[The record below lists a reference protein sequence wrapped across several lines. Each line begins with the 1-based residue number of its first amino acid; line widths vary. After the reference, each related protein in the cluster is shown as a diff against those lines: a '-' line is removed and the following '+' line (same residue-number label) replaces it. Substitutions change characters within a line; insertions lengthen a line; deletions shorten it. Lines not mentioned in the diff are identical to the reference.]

1 MSIKTLKR
9 FQEDAVT
16 SGVEVF
22 SYTKQLLDA
31 AGNDAVSRATAI
43 HQHGYLLI
51 EAPTGSGKTLIAGH
65 IAERLSHIEEV
76 VWFWFAPF
84 RGVVDQTAAFLR
96 EQYAGLR
103 LRTLAEDR
111 MPTGSRRGDV
121 FVTTWQTVATRV
133 KDKRNVRRTGEQN
146 PSVDE
151 LITQLRSLHLRIGV
165 VVDEAHHGFHGETQA
180 AEFFRGVLQPEYTI
194 LITATPDDADLADL
208 QKRAQVGELKRITI
222 SRTDAVR
229 DGLVKD
235 GIKCV
240 AWKADEERE
249 ALIDFEMT
257 ALAEGRRLHQ
267 LLKSSL
273 AEQNIALT
281 PLMLV
286 QVDSSTKSVERVK
299 EKLQKLGF
307 KDGQIA
313 THTAAE
319 PDPGL
324 LALANDETREVLI
337 FKMAVALG
345 FDAPRAWTLVS
356 MRASK
361 DPDFGVQ
368 LVGRI
373 LRVHRRL
380 QGRKVPE
387 LLRYGY
393 VLLADAAGQ
402 AGIDIAGQRIN
413 ELQTAYAKV
422 SPTTVIVQVGGR
434 STVQVIGADGV
445 GDFFPIPPAGAIAL
459 PGEAPSHA
467 PNIDS
472 GSATLPVHG
481 GGFSFPL
488 DWLLGTATGTATQT
502 TEITKLTAQ
511 LQRRYSYRLKTDA
524 PRRFSTQSLPADFR
538 ATEED
543 CARKFMVS
551 AQHLIDVFKG
561 QVQVQKQT
569 LEIFTHE
576 WQTEFAFATLS
587 PEQMALEAQ
596 RLLLKSPV
604 FHAKELRAALLRRL
618 TEILRSSGFSE
629 ATDADRVA
637 EFLDILLVTHPQ
649 LLVDAQ
655 KAALAEGARLQEAD
669 EIPAELTSDDPLP
682 RSGFNLYGVYPPGMN
697 NWERVFADFLD
708 ADMSGKLLWWHRN
721 LPHKSWSVRLL
732 LTSGKGFFPDF
743 IIGIKDRPKPN
754 GALLVDTKY
763 AFDTAREA
771 PKILADHGEYGRVL
785 IVHKTGEKRWAK
797 VRFDEN
803 GKPVLGDEFRVV
815 DAPGL

>member
-9 FQEDAVT
+9 FQEDAVQ
-16 SGVEVF
+16 SGTDVF
-22 SYTKQLLDA
+22 GYTKQLLDA
-31 AGNDAVSRATAI
+31 AGNDAISRATAI

-65 IAERLSHIEEV
+65 IVERFSHIEDV

-84 RGVVDQTAAFLR
+84 RGVVDQTIAFLR

-111 MPTGSRRGDV
+111 MPGGSRRGDV

-133 KDKRNVRRTGEQN
+133 KDSRNVRRTGEQN

-151 LITQLRSLHLRIGV
+151 LIVELRSLGLRIGV
-165 VVDEAHHGFHGETQA
+165 VVDEAHHSFHGETQA
-180 AEFFRGVLQPEYTI
+180 SEFFRGVLQPEYTI

-208 QKRAQVGELKRITI
+208 QKRAQLGELNRITI
-222 SRTDAVR
+222 SRADAVR
-229 DGLVKD
+229 DGLVKE
-235 GIKCV
+235 GVKCV

-267 LLKSSL
+267 MLKAAL
-273 AEQNIALT
+273 ADQKISLT

-286 QVDSSTKSVERVK
+286 QVDSTTKSVERAK
-299 EKLQKLGF
+299 EKLMKLGF
-307 KDGQIA
+307 AESQIA
-313 THTAAE
+313 IHTAKE
-319 PDPGL
+319 PDAGL

-356 MRASK
+356 MRAAK

-380 QGRKVPE
+380 QGRKVPDI
-387 LLRYGY
+387 LNYGY

-402 AGIDIAGQRIN
+402 GGIDIAGQRIN
-413 ELQTAYAKV
+413 QLRTAYAKV

-434 STVQVIGADGV
+434 PTVQVIGADGV
-445 GDFFPIPPAGAIAL
+445 GDFFPVPPAGAM
-459 PGEAPSHA
+459 PTVTPETTGDGAPA
-467 PNIDS
+467 
-472 GSATLPVHG
+472 GSQNLPVQP

-488 DWLLGTATGTATQT
+488 DWLLGTEGVATSSASSPAKLPTQ
-502 TEITKLTAQ
+502 IQ
-511 LQRRYSYRLKTDA
+511 SRYRYELKANA
-524 PRRFSTQSLPADFR
+524 PRRFTTQSLPEDFR

-569 LEIFTHE
+569 LEIFTHQ

-587 PEQMALEAQ
+587 PEQMAIEAQ

-604 FHAKELRAALLRRL
+604 FHAKELRDALLRRL
-618 TEILRSSGFSE
+618 TEILKSSGFAE
-629 ATDADRVA
+629 ASDADRVA
-637 EFLDILLVTHPQ
+637 QFLDILLVTHPQ
-649 LLVDAQ
+649 LLLEAQ
-655 KAALAEGARLQEAD
+655 KAALGEGARLEDAN
-669 EIPAELTSDDPLP
+669 EIPEILASDDPLP
-682 RSGFNLYGVYPPGMN
+682 TSGFNVYGVYPPSMN
-697 NWERVFADFLD
+697 SWERLFADFLES
-708 ADMSGKLLWWHRN
+708 DMSGKLLWWHRN
-721 LPHKSWSVRLL
+721 LPHKDWSVRLL
-732 LTSGKGFFPDF
+732 LTSGKAFFPDF
-743 IIGIKDRPKPN
+743 IIGIKERPKPN

-763 AFDTAREA
+763 AFETANEA
-771 PKILADHGEYGRVL
+771 PKILADHKEYGRVL

-797 VRFDEN
+797 VRFDEK

>member
-1 MSIKTLKR
+1 MSLKTLKR
-9 FQEDAVT
+9 FQEDAVQ
-16 SGVEVF
+16 SGTEVF
-22 SYTKQLLDA
+22 GYTKQLLDA
-31 AGNDAVSRATAI
+31 AGNNTISRATAI

-65 IAERLSHIEEV
+65 IVERFSHIEDV

-84 RGVVDQTAAFLR
+84 RGVVDQTIAFLR

-111 MPTGSRRGDV
+111 MPSGSRRGDV

-133 KDKRNVRRTGEQN
+133 KDRRNVRRTGEQN

-151 LITQLRSLHLRIGV
+151 LIAELRSLGLRIGV
-165 VVDEAHHGFHGETQA
+165 VVDEAHHSFHGETQA

-208 QKRAQVGELKRITI
+208 QKRAQLGELKRITI
-222 SRTDAVR
+222 SRADAVR

-267 LLKSSL
+267 LLKTSL

-286 QVDSSTKSVERVK
+286 QVDSTTKSVERAK

-307 KDGQIA
+307 TEPQIA
-313 THTAAE
+313 IHTAAE
-319 PDPGL
+319 PDSGL

-387 LLRYGY
+387 ILRYGY

-402 AGIDIAGQRIN
+402 SGIDVAGQRIN
-413 ELQTAYAKV
+413 QLQTTYAKV
-422 SPTTVIVQVGGR
+422 SPTTVVVQVGGR
-434 STVQVIGADGV
+434 TTVQVIGPDGV
-445 GDFFPIPPAGAIAL
+445 GDFFPMPPPGAML
-459 PGEAPSHA
+459 SYGEGAV
-467 PNIDS
+467 DS
-472 GSATLPVHG
+472 TTQPTTPPPV

-488 DWLLGTATGTATQT
+488 DWLLGTETAAARAAEAPTS
-502 TEITKLTAQ
+502 LQ
-511 LQRRYSYRLKTDA
+511 LQGRYSYKLKPDV
-524 PRRFSTQSLPADFR
+524 PRRFTTQSLPQDFK

-543 CARKFMVS
+543 CARRFMVS

-569 LEIFTHE
+569 LEIFTHQ

-587 PEQMALEAQ
+587 ADQMALEAQ
-596 RLLLKSPV
+596 RLLFRSPV

-618 TEILRSSGFSE
+618 TEILRSGGFSE
-629 ATDADRVA
+629 ATDANRVA
-637 EFLDILLVTHPQ
+637 QFLDILLVTHPQ
-649 LLVDAQ
+649 LLAEAQ
-655 KAALAEGARLQEAD
+655 KAALAEGTRLEEAE
-669 EIPAELTSDDPLP
+669 EIPSELASDAPLP
-682 RSGFNLYGVYPPGMN
+682 MSGFNIYGVYPPAMN
-697 NWERVFADFLD
+697 SWERIFADFLD
-708 ADMSGKLLWWHRN
+708 TDMSGKLLWWHRN

-732 LTSGKGFFPDF
+732 LTSGRGFFPDF
-743 IIGIKDRPKPN
+743 ILGIKDRPKPN
-754 GALLVDTKY
+754 CALLVDTKY

-771 PKILADHGEYGRVL
+771 PKILADHDEYGRVL

>member
-1 MSIKTLKR
+1 MIIKSLKR
-9 FQEDAVT
+9 FQEDAVQ
-16 SGVEVF
+16 SGVDVF
-22 SYTKQLLDA
+22 SYTKELLDA
-31 AGNDAVSRATAI
+31 ANDPVSRATAI

-51 EAPTGSGKTLIAGH
+51 EAPTGAGKTLIAGH
-65 IAERLSHIEEV
+65 IVERLSHVEEV

-103 LRTLAEDR
+103 LRTLSEDR
-111 MPTGSRRGDV
+111 MPGGSRRGDV

-133 KDKRNVRRTGEQN
+133 KDKRNVRRNGEQN

-151 LITQLRSLHLRIGV
+151 LIIELRSLGLRIGV
-165 VVDEAHHGFHGETQA
+165 VVDEAHHSFHGETQA
-180 AEFFRGVLQPEYTI
+180 SEFFRGVLQPEYTI

-208 QKRAQVGELKRITI
+208 QKRAQLGELNRITI
-222 SRTDAVR
+222 SRADAVR
-229 DGLVKD
+229 DGLVKE

-267 LLKSSL
+267 MLKAAL
-273 AEQNIALT
+273 AEQQIALT

-286 QVDSSTKSVERVK
+286 QVDSTTKSVERAK
-299 EKLQKLGF
+299 EKLLKLGF
-307 KDGQIA
+307 TDAQVA
-313 THTAAE
+313 VHTAKE

-356 MRASK
+356 MRATK

-380 QGRKVPE
+380 QGRKMPD
-387 LLRYGY
+387 LLKYGY

-402 AGIDIAGQRIN
+402 GGIDIAGQRIN
-413 ELQTAYAKV
+413 QLQTAYAKV

-434 STVQVIGADGV
+434 PSVQVVGADGV
-445 GDFFPIPPAGAIAL
+445 GDFFPVPPPGAMPTAAPGVGGPTAGHPGSQNL
-459 PGEAPSHA
+459 P
-467 PNIDS
+467 I
-472 GSATLPVHG
+472 HG

-488 DWLLGTATGTATQT
+488 DWLLSTEGVGPAGSSAKLPTQ
-502 TEITKLTAQ
+502 IQ
-511 LQRRYSYRLKTDA
+511 SRYRYELKPNA
-524 PRRFSTQSLPADFR
+524 PRRFTTQSLPEDFR

-551 AQHLIDVFKG
+551 AQNLIDVFKG

-569 LEIFTHE
+569 LEIFTHQ

-587 PEQMALEAQ
+587 PEQMAIEAQ
-596 RLLLKSPV
+596 RILFKSPV
-604 FHAKELRAALLRRL
+604 FHAKELRHALLRRL
-618 TEILRSSGFSE
+618 TEILQSSGFAE
-629 ATDADRVA
+629 ATDSDRVA
-637 EFLDILLVTHPQ
+637 QFLDILLVTHPQ
-649 LLVDAQ
+649 LLIDAQ
-655 KAALAEGARLQEAD
+655 KAALAEGARLEEAD
-669 EIPAELTSDDPLP
+669 EIPSHLASDEPLP
-682 RSGFNLYGVYPPGMN
+682 HSGFNVYGVLPPGMN
-697 NWERVFADFLD
+697 NWERLFADFLES
-708 ADMSGKLLWWHRN
+708 DMSGKLLWWHRN
-721 LPHKSWSVRLL
+721 LPHKEWSVRLL

-743 IIGIKDRPKPN
+743 IIGIKERPKPDN
-754 GALLVDTKY
+754 ALLVDTKY

-771 PKILADHGEYGRVL
+771 PKILADHDEYGRVL

-815 DAPGL
+815 DAPGF

>member
-1 MSIKTLKR
+1 MVIKSLKR
-9 FQEDAVT
+9 FQEDAVQ
-16 SGVEVF
+16 SGYDVF
-22 SYTKQLLDA
+22 SYTKELLDA
-31 AGNDAVSRATAI
+31 AGTDPVSRATAI

-65 IAERLSHIEEV
+65 IVERFSHIEDV

-111 MPTGSRRGDV
+111 MPGGSRRGDV

-133 KDKRNVRRTGEQN
+133 KDKRNVRRSGEQN

-151 LITQLRSLHLRIGV
+151 LIAELRSLGLRIGV
-165 VVDEAHHGFHGETQA
+165 IVDEAHHSFHGETQA
-180 AEFFRGVLQPEYTI
+180 SEFFRNVLQPEYTI

-208 QKRAQVGELKRITI
+208 QKRAQLGELNRITI
-222 SRTDAVR
+222 SRADAVR
-229 DGLVKD
+229 DGLVKE

-267 LLKSSL
+267 MLKAAL
-273 AEQNIALT
+273 AEHQISLT

-286 QVDSSTKSVERVK
+286 QVNSTAKSVERAK
-299 EKLQKLGF
+299 EKLLKLGF
-307 KDGQIA
+307 TDSQIA
-313 THTAAE
+313 IHTAKE
-319 PDPGL
+319 PDAGL

-356 MRASK
+356 MRATK

-380 QGRKVPE
+380 QGRKLPE
-387 LLRYGY
+387 LLNYGY

-402 AGIDIAGQRIN
+402 GGIDIAGQRIN
-413 ELQTAYAKV
+413 QLQTAYAKV
-422 SPTTVIVQVGGR
+422 SPTTVIVQIGGR
-434 STVQVIGADGV
+434 PSVQVVGADGV
-445 GDFFPIPPAGAIAL
+445 GDFFPVPPPGAMPEPDGKPGTTTTNAG
-459 PGEAPSHA
+459 SQ
-467 PNIDS
+467 N
-472 GSATLPVHG
+472 LPVLG
-481 GGFSFPL
+481 GGFTFPL
-488 DWLLGTATGTATQT
+488 DWLLGTEGGAPASFGASTKMPGQTQS
-502 TEITKLTAQ
+502 
-511 LQRRYSYRLKTDA
+511 RYRYELKSNA
-524 PRRFSTQSLPADFR
+524 PRRFTTQSLPEDFR

-569 LEIFTHE
+569 LEIFTHQ

-587 PEQMALEAQ
+587 PEQMAIEAQ
-596 RLLLKSPV
+596 RLLFKSPV
-604 FHAKELRAALLRRL
+604 FHAKELRHALLRRL
-618 TEILRSSGFSE
+618 TEILVGFPE
-629 ATDADRVA
+629 ATDPQRVA
-637 EFLDILLVTHPQ
+637 QFLDILLVTHPQ
-649 LLVDAQ
+649 LLTDAQ
-655 KAALAEGARLQEAD
+655 KAALAEGARLEPAE
-669 EIPAELTSDDPLP
+669 EIPSALASDEPL
-682 RSGFNLYGVYPPGMN
+682 RTSGFNVYGVYPAGMN
-697 NWERVFADFLD
+697 SWERLFADFLES
-708 ADMSGKLLWWHRN
+708 DMSGKLLWWHRN
-721 LPHKSWSVRLL
+721 LPNKDWSVRLL

-743 IIGIKDRPKPN
+743 IIGIKDRPKPEN
-754 GALLVDTKY
+754 ALLVDTKY

-771 PKILADHGEYGRVL
+771 PKILADHDEYGRVL

-803 GKPVLGDEFRVV
+803 AKPALGDEFRVV
-815 DAPGL
+815 DAPGF

>member
-1 MSIKTLKR
+1 MIIKTLKR
-9 FQEDAVT
+9 FQEDAVQ
-16 SGVEVF
+16 SGFDVF

-31 AGNDAVSRATAI
+31 AGKDPVSRATAI
-43 HQHGYLLI
+43 YKHGCLLI

-65 IAERLSHIEEV
+65 ITERFSHIEDV

-103 LRTLAEDR
+103 LRTLSDDR
-111 MPTGSRRGDV
+111 MAGGSRRGDV

-133 KDKRNVRRTGEQN
+133 KDNRNVRRSGEQN

-151 LITQLRSLHLRIGV
+151 LIAELRVLGLRIGV
-165 VVDEAHHGFHGETQA
+165 VVDEAHHGFHGDTQA
-180 AEFFRGVLQPEYTI
+180 SEFFRGVLRPEYTI

-208 QKRAQVGELKRITI
+208 QKRAQLRELNRITI
-222 SRTDAVR
+222 SRGDAVR
-229 DGLVKD
+229 DGLVKE

-249 ALIDFEMT
+249 ALIDFEVT

-267 LLKSSL
+267 MLKAAL
-273 AEQNIALT
+273 AEQQIALT

-286 QVDSSTKSVERVK
+286 QVDSSTKSVERAK
-299 EKLQKLGF
+299 EKLLKLGF
-307 KDGQIA
+307 TDAQIA
-313 THTAAE
+313 THTAKE
-319 PDPGL
+319 PDPSL

-356 MRASK
+356 MRATK

-380 QGRKVPE
+380 QGRKMPP
-387 LLRYGY
+387 LLNYGY

-402 AGIDIAGQRIN
+402 GGIDVAGQRIN
-413 ELQTAYAKV
+413 QLQTAYAKV

-434 STVQVIGADGV
+434 PTVQVVGADGV
-445 GDFFPIPPAGAIAL
+445 GDFFPIPPEGAIPTTQAEDSSAPDVGSQNL
-459 PGEAPSHA
+459 PIH
-467 PNIDS
+467 
-472 GSATLPVHG
+472 GS
-481 GGFSFPL
+481 GFSFPL
-488 DWLLGTATGTATQT
+488 DWLLS
-502 TEITKLTAQ
+502 TEGAAPAGFAVQPPGVIQ
-511 LQRRYSYRLKTDA
+511 SRYRYRLKPTA
-524 PRRFSTQSLPADFR
+524 PRRFTTQSLPEDFR

-561 QVQVQKQT
+561 RVQVQKQT
-569 LEIFTHE
+569 LEIFTQE

-587 PEQMALEAQ
+587 PEQMAIEAQ
-596 RLLLKSPV
+596 RLLFKSPV
-604 FHAKELRAALLRRL
+604 FHAKELRHALLRRL
-618 TEILRSSGFSE
+618 TEILQSSGFPE
-629 ATDADRVA
+629 ASDEGRVA
-637 EFLDILLVTHPQ
+637 QFLDILLVTHPQ
-649 LLVDAQ
+649 LLVEAQ
-655 KAALAEGARLQEAD
+655 KAALAEGARLEEAG
-669 EIPAELTSDDPLP
+669 EIPVELTSDDPLP
-682 RSGFNLYGVYPPGMN
+682 HSGFNVYGILPPGMN
-697 NWERVFADFLD
+697 NWERLFADFLES
-708 ADMSGKLLWWHRN
+708 DMSGKLLWWHRN
-721 LPHKSWSVRLL
+721 LPHKEWSVRLL

-743 IIGIKDRPKPN
+743 IIGIKDRPKPDN
-754 GALLVDTKY
+754 ALLVDTKY
-763 AFDTAREA
+763 AFETAREA
-771 PKILADHGEYGRVL
+771 PKILADHNEYGRVL

-797 VRFDEN
+797 VRFDES
-803 GKPVLGDEFRVV
+803 GKPILGDEFRVV

>member
-1 MSIKTLKR
+1 MSIKSLKR
-9 FQEDAVT
+9 FQEDAVE
-16 SGVEVF
+16 SGVDVF

-31 AGNDAVSRATAI
+31 ANDPVSRATAI

-51 EAPTGSGKTLIAGH
+51 EAPTGAGKTLIAGH
-65 IAERLSHIEEV
+65 IVERLSHIENV

-96 EQYAGLR
+96 EQFAGLR

-111 MPTGSRRGDV
+111 MPGGSRRGDV

-151 LITQLRSLHLRIGV
+151 LIAELRALGLRIGV
-165 VVDEAHHGFHGETQA
+165 VVDEAHHGFHGETLA

-208 QKRAQVGELKRITI
+208 QRRAQLGELKRITI
-222 SRTDAVR
+222 SRADAVSG
-229 DGLVKD
+229 GLVKD

-257 ALAEGRRLHQ
+257 ALGEGRRLHQ
-267 LLKSSL
+267 LLKAAL
-273 AEQNIALT
+273 AEKAIALV

-286 QVDSSTKSVERVK
+286 QVDSTAKSVERAK
-299 EKLQKLGF
+299 EKLLKLGF
-307 KDGQIA
+307 TESQIA
-313 THTAAE
+313 IHTAAE
-319 PDPGL
+319 PDAGL

-356 MRASK
+356 MRATK

-402 AGIDIAGQRIN
+402 TGIDVAGQRIN
-413 ELQTAYAKV
+413 QLQTAYAKV
-422 SPTTVIVQVGGR
+422 SPTTVVVHVAGR
-434 STVQVIGADGV
+434 ATVQVLGPDGT
-445 GDFFPIPPAGAIAL
+445 GDFFPLPPPAFRSSVQ
-459 PGEAPSHA
+459 ETTAPA
-467 PNIDS
+467 PTAQGTQVS
-472 GSATLPVHG
+472 PQQAS
-481 GGFSFPL
+481 GFSFPL
-488 DWLLGTATGTATQT
+488 DWLLGATRPESPAIGVA
-502 TEITKLTAQ
+502 KKAAPGLHS
-511 LQRRYSYRLKTDA
+511 RYRYALKPSA
-524 PRRFSTQSLPADFR
+524 PRRFTTQSLPDDFE

-569 LEIFTHE
+569 LEIFTHQ
-576 WQTEFAFATLS
+576 WQTEFAFAALS
-587 PEQMALEAQ
+587 PEQMAIQAQ
-596 RLLLKSPV
+596 KILLKSPV
-604 FHAKELRAALLRRL
+604 FHPKNLRAALHRRL
-618 TEILRSSGFSE
+618 EEILRGSGFAE
-629 ATDADRVA
+629 ADDRERVA
-637 EFLDILLVTHPQ
+637 QFLDILLVTHPQ
-649 LLVDAQ
+649 LLTDAQ
-655 KAALAEGARLQEAD
+655 KVALAEGATLQEAD
-669 EIPAELTSDDPLP
+669 ELPAELASDEPLP
-682 RSGFNLYGVYPPGMN
+682 HSAFNVYGVNPPGMN
-697 NWERVFADFLD
+697 SWETLFADFLD
-708 ADMSGKLLWWHRN
+708 ADMSGKVLWWHRN
-721 LPHKSWSVRLL
+721 LPHKDWSVQLL
-732 LTSGKGFFPDF
+732 LTSGKAFFPDF
-743 IIGIKDRPKPN
+743 IIGIKDRPKPQ
-754 GALLVDTKY
+754 GALLADTKY

-771 PKILADHGEYGRVL
+771 PKILADHDDYGRVL

-797 VRFDEN
+797 VRFNET

-815 DAPGL
+815 DAPGY

>member
-9 FQEDAVT
+9 FQEDAVQ
-16 SGVEVF
+16 SGLDVF
-22 SYTKQLLDA
+22 SYTKLLLDV
-31 AGNDAVSRATAI
+31 AGDDTVSRATAI

-51 EAPTGSGKTLIAGH
+51 EAPTGAGKTLIAGH
-65 IAERLSHIEEV
+65 VVERFSHLEDV

-103 LRTLAEDR
+103 LRALSEDR
-111 MPTGSRRGDV
+111 MPGGSRRGDV

-151 LITQLRSLHLRIGV
+151 LISELRSLGLRIGV
-165 VVDEAHHGFHGETQA
+165 VVDEAHHGFHGETLA
-180 AEFFRGVLQPEYTI
+180 AEFFRGVLRPEYTI
-194 LITATPDDADLADL
+194 LVTATPDDADLADL
-208 QKRAQVGELKRITI
+208 QKRAQLGELKRITI
-222 SRTDAVR
+222 SRVDAVEE
-229 DGLVKD
+229 GLVKD

-267 LLKSSL
+267 LLKAVL
-273 AEQNIALT
+273 AEQKISLT

-286 QVDSSTKSVERVK
+286 QVDSATKSVERAK

-307 KDGQIA
+307 TESQIA
-313 THTAAE
+313 THTALE
-319 PDPGL
+319 PDAGL

-356 MRASK
+356 MRAMK

-402 AGIDIAGQRIN
+402 SGIDIAGQRIN
-413 ELQTAYAKV
+413 QLQTAYAKV

-434 STVQVIGADGV
+434 ATVQVIGPDGV
-445 GDFFPIPPAGAIAL
+445 GDFFPVPPAGAMPSTIEGADAIA
-459 PGEAPSHA
+459 PTASAPS
-467 PNIDS
+467 PM
-472 GSATLPVHG
+472 PVHG
-481 GGFSFPL
+481 GEFSFPL
-488 DWLLGTATGTATQT
+488 DWLLGSETTSSGTEGATTRPTALVQHRFSY
-502 TEITKLTAQ
+502 KLKA
-511 LQRRYSYRLKTDA
+511 DA
-524 PRRFSTQSLPADFR
+524 PRRFTTQSLPADFR

-561 QVQVQKQT
+561 RVQVQKQT

-576 WQTEFAFATLS
+576 WQTEFAFAPLS

-596 RLLLKSPV
+596 RVLLRSPV

-618 TEILRSSGFSE
+618 SEILSGFAE
-629 ATDADRVA
+629 ASDPDRVA
-637 EFLDILLVTHPQ
+637 QFLDILLLTHPQ
-649 LLVDAQ
+649 LLIEAQ
-655 KAALAEGARLQEAD
+655 KAALAEGARLDEA
-669 EIPAELTSDDPLP
+669 AELPPVLTSDEPL
-682 RSGFNLYGVYPPGMN
+682 RTSGFNLYGVYPAGMN
-697 NWERVFADFLD
+697 SWERLFADFLES
-708 ADMSGKLLWWHRN
+708 DMSGKLLWWHRN
-721 LPHKSWSVRLL
+721 LPHKPWSVRIL
-732 LTSGKGFFPDF
+732 LTSGRGFFPDF
-743 IIGIKDRPKPN
+743 VIGVKDRPKPN

-771 PKILADHGEYGRVL
+771 PKILADHDEYGRVL

-803 GKPVLGDEFRVV
+803 GKPVLGDEFRVI
-815 DAPGL
+815 DAPGY

>member
-1 MSIKTLKR
+1 MVIKTLKR
-9 FQEDAVT
+9 FQEDAVQ
-16 SGVEVF
+16 SGFDVF
-22 SYTKQLLDA
+22 GYTKQLLDA
-31 AGNDAVSRATAI
+31 SGNDPVSRATAI

-65 IAERLSHIEEV
+65 IVEHFSHIEDV

-111 MPTGSRRGDV
+111 MPGGSRRGDV

-133 KDKRNVRRTGEQN
+133 KDKRNVRRSGEQN

-151 LITQLRSLHLRIGV
+151 LIMELRSLGLRIGV
-165 VVDEAHHGFHGETQA
+165 VVDEAHHSFHGETQA
-180 AEFFRGVLQPEYTI
+180 SEFFRSVLRPEYTI

-208 QKRAQVGELKRITI
+208 QKRAQLGELNRITI
-222 SRTDAVR
+222 SRADAVR
-229 DGLVKD
+229 DGLVKE

-267 LLKSSL
+267 MLKAAL
-273 AEQNIALT
+273 AEQKIALT

-286 QVDSSTKSVERVK
+286 QVDSTAKSVERAK
-299 EKLQKLGF
+299 EKLLKLGF
-307 KDGQIA
+307 TDSQIA
-313 THTAAE
+313 VHTAKE
-319 PDPGL
+319 PDAGL
-324 LALANDETREVLI
+324 LALANDESREVLI

-356 MRASK
+356 MRATK

-380 QGRKVPE
+380 QGRTMPE
-387 LLRYGY
+387 LLNYGY

-402 AGIDIAGQRIN
+402 GGIDIAGQRIN
-413 ELQTAYAKV
+413 QLQTAYAKV
-422 SPTTVIVQVGGR
+422 SPTTVIVRIGGR
-434 STVQVIGADGV
+434 PSVQVVGADGV
-445 GDFFPIPPAGAIAL
+445 GDFFPVPPPGAIPETAGRPATTAAPAGTQ
-459 PGEAPSHA
+459 SY
-467 PNIDS
+467 
-472 GSATLPVHG
+472 PVHG

-488 DWLLGTATGTATQT
+488 DWLLGTEGIAPASGGSSA
-502 TEITKLTAQ
+502 KLPPQ
-511 LQRRYSYRLKTDA
+511 FQGRYRYELKASA
-524 PRRFSTQSLPADFR
+524 PRRFTTQSLPEDFR

-569 LEIFTHE
+569 LEIFTHQ

-587 PEQMALEAQ
+587 PEQMAIEAQ
-596 RLLLKSPV
+596 RLLFKSPV
-604 FHAKELRAALLRRL
+604 FHAKELRHALLRRL
-618 TEILRSSGFSE
+618 TEILVGFPE
-629 ATDADRVA
+629 ASDPQRVA
-637 EFLDILLVTHPQ
+637 QFLDILLVTHPQ
-649 LLVDAQ
+649 LLTDAQ
-655 KAALAEGARLQEAD
+655 KAALAEGAQLEPAD
-669 EIPAELTSDDPLP
+669 EIPSALASDEPLP
-682 RSGFNLYGVYPPGMN
+682 TSGFNVYGVYPAGMN
-697 NWERVFADFLD
+697 NWERLFADFLES
-708 ADMSGKLLWWHRN
+708 DMSGKLRWWHRN
-721 LPHKSWSVRLL
+721 LPHKDWSVRLL

-743 IIGIKDRPKPN
+743 IIGIRDRPKPEN
-754 GALLVDTKY
+754 ALLVDTKY

-771 PKILADHGEYGRVL
+771 PKILADHDEYGRVL